1 MVKKLLK
8 YSNLYNFS
16 MNIMGG
22 KKGRKIFINDYVLLS
37 EHPRV
42 LDLGCGPADILN
54 FLTPFI
60 DYTGID
66 ASSNYIG
73 AAKNKFPDQK
83 FICTTFDSNT
93 KLDGKFDVVLAVG
106 LIHHLN
112 DETSRNLIVNASK
125 VLNDGGQFITLDNVL
140 YNGQSWLNRWIIKQD
155 RGNYIRNLRE
165 YTSLFP
171 QDKFSQIQFD
181 LREDLLRIPYSHVIS
196 ICKR

>member
-1 MVKKLLK
+1 
-8 YSNLYNFS
+8 

-22 KKGRKIFINDYVLLS
+22 KKSRKIFINDYVLLS
-37 EHPRV
+37 EHHRV

-66 ASSNYIG
+66 ASSNYIS

-83 FICTTFDSNT
+83 FICTIFDSNT

-155 RGNYIRNLRE
+155 RGDYIRNLRE

-181 LREDLLRIPYSHVIS
+181 LREDLLRIPYSHVVS
-196 ICKR
+196 ICTK

>member
-1 MVKKLLK
+1 
-8 YSNLYNFS
+8 
-16 MNIMGG
+16 MNIMGS
-22 KKGRKIFINDYVLLS
+22 KKSRKIFINDYVLLS

-66 ASSNYIG
+66 ASSNYIS

-83 FICTTFDSNT
+83 FICTIFDSNT

-125 VLNDGGQFITLDNVL
+125 VLNDGGQFITFDNVL
-140 YNGQSWLNRWIIKQD
+140 YNGQSRLNRWIIKQD

-181 LREDLLRIPYSHVIS
+181 LREDLLRIPYSHVVS
-196 ICKR
+196 ICTK

>member
-16 MNIMGG
+16 MNIMGS
-22 KKGRKIFINDYVLLS
+22 KKSRKIFINDYVLLS
-37 EHPRV
+37 EHSRV

-66 ASSNYIG
+66 ASSNYIS

-83 FICTTFDSNT
+83 FICTIFDSNT

-155 RGNYIRNLRE
+155 RGDYIRNLRE

-181 LREDLLRIPYSHVIS
+181 LREDLLRIPYSHVVS
-196 ICKR
+196 ICTK